1 MPRPTKAIHRILS
14 LLQPFCRDH
23 RRVIFDL
30 LPSLMYG
37 DIISKGYGLFAFHL
51 CNYGFARLQH

>member
-1 MPRPTKAIHRILS
+1 M
-14 LLQPFCRDH
+14 QPFCRDH

-51 CNYGFARLQH
+51 CNYGFAKLQH